1 MNPQREELAP
11 DGITVKEEEEESEF
25 VKIRKGNRA
34 RPIQKV
40 WMDDSKLCPRC
51 GSKLEVLSAIPSP
64 AQDGV
69 IEKIL
74 KSRNECSPPRE
85 RERQP
90 RGPPKQLDLFSDDG
104 NQVPTWNPEDENQ
117 GEAPRRAGVGTP

>member
-1 MNPQREELAP
+1 V
-11 DGITVKEEEEESEF
+11 ITVEEEEEESEF
-25 VKIRKGNRA
+25 VKIRKGNWA
-34 RPIQKV
+34 RLMRKV
-40 WMDDSKLCPRC
+40 WMDDPELCPRC
-51 GSKLEVLSAIPSP
+51 GSKLEVLSAISSP

-74 KSRNECSPPRE
+74 KSRNEWSPPWE

-117 GEAPRRAGVGTP
+117 DPPGDAWME